1 MENTIFEPWH
11 LWLIGGVLLITAEV
25 FLSGFVLVGLG
36 FAAICAGLAHYVSDD
51 LGWALGSYCVAAV
64 VFFAGI
70 RPFALRTFM
79 DDSPSPFGVN
89 AMIGQRIRVSD
100 SPDLGGAL
108 QAEFRDSIWSVESQ
122 DELMEGDEA
131 EIIAVRSTVL
141 VVKRINR

>member
-36 FAAICAGLAHYVSDD
+36 FAAICAGLAHYASGD
-51 LGWALGSYCVAAV
+51 LGWALGSYCIAAV
-64 VFFAGI
+64 VFFVGI

-100 SPDLGGAL
+100 SPDLGGAF
-108 QAEFRDSIWSVESQ
+108 QTEFRDSIWSVESQ